1 MRPEDLTPARHRHD
15 DVEARLRAALDHR
28 AQGASPQYR
37 LDAILDQ
44 ARSTPQRRPGS
55 TAWWTLGLVA
65 AAVVL
70 ALAIV
75 VPGLIGGSTG
85 EDRSLPASTPTAT
98 GSDPSE
104 APTEG
109 PTATA
114 TAGPTTTP
122 SGTESPVNT
131 ADPTLAALPVYHPA
145 HIGDDLHSIRLYRE
159 WVNVDGVLR
168 TDPVQERLET
178 AIRAA
183 LTGYAPNT
191 DGYLNYWWDVSLDS
205 VAVASDRITIRLSA
219 PGASDVSE
227 EEARISVQQLVWTAQ
242 AAVGEGTIPVR
253 FEVAEGSGQLFG
265 RLPTDRD
272 YNRPASRDLYYE
284 DLAPIWITSP
294 TREQVISGD
303 DVVVSGEA
311 TVFEGTYQWELLDD
325 TGAVVRSDHGQ
336 ASAGG
341 PARGTYEIRIGRL
354 DPGHYTIRVYELSMK
369 DGTTVNA
376 EQRIGFTVR

>member
-1 MRPEDLTPARHRHD
+1 MES
-15 DVEARLRAALDHR
+15 RLRAALDHR
-28 AQGASPQYR
+28 AQGASPAYR

-44 ARSTPQRRPGS
+44 ARSAPRRGVGSPG
-55 TAWWTLGLVA
+55 WWSFGLVA
-65 AAVVL
+65 AALVL

-75 VPGLIGGSTG
+75 VPGLIGGGSD
-85 EDRSLPASTPTAT
+85 EPSLPATTPTPTESAPT
-98 GSDPSE
+98 E
-104 APTEG
+104 APTAS
-109 PTATA
+109 PTASATGVPTA
-114 TAGPTTTP
+114 PT
-122 SGTESPVNT
+122 GTQSPVDT
-131 ADPTLAALPVYHPA
+131 ADPTLAALPAYHPA

-159 WVNVDGVLR
+159 WVNIDGVQR
-168 TDPVQERLET
+168 SDPVDERLGA

-205 VAVASDRITIRLSA
+205 VAVTAERITIRLSS
-219 PGASDVSE
+219 PGPSEVSE

-242 AAVGEGTIPVR
+242 AAVGEGAVPVR
-253 FEVAEGSGQLFG
+253 FEVSDGSSRLFG

-311 TVFEGTYQWELLDD
+311 TVFEGTYQWELIDD
-325 TGAVVRSDHGQ
+325 TGAVIRSDFGQ

-341 PARGTYEIRIGRL
+341 PARGTYEIRLGRL

-376 EQRIGFTVR
+376 EQRIGFTVRES